1 MDGERLCALPGCDEV
16 VTSLPG
22 RPERRFCSPVHR
34 ESARQARRDANRL
47 ARAAVGAAG
56 GEAAPAGVAVVAVAP
71 AGVVEEPAA
80 AAQPVVVSHIG
91 SRPARPRPP
100 ADVPPRRDRRHRR
113 AIAVL
118 GAAGALVAG
127 YCITASGP
135 DVAATHPSVLAVPQ
149 LADERGWAAQ
159 AEVVLASVGGQLDDV
174 ARAEAQWQALPEQ
187 VRERRAATY
196 VALLRRKAYLETQ
209 KTLLQ
214 TQLGTYRSLTRAGD
228 ELRQTQQQLAYI
240 ERELTIATDPARRT
254 PAQSALVAALE
265 ENHRTLERRR
275 DAKQDEM
282 RGLSADVATAARVPL
297 LDDPEATRRATA
309 DVRRIVADPTAPAP
323 HDVSDDHRPEAVPGR
338 PAQRDGMPS
347 VEVGTGAPPDP
358 GSSPVDR
365 LAAGGDG
372 PVVPV
377 AHVESVPGQGSGQGA
392 GPGSGQGAGPGSGQ
406 GAGRVPDQGPDR
418 APDEPQRR
426 SAPVDAPPREA
437 PAETVAPVAAQ
448 APPPSEPVQAPAP
461 TPVTSTAPAP
471 QGPAARAVDM
481 VAPGVDWMYPGMADT
496 VRAAEA
502 EQVRRAA
509 AQQDPPPPADTAA
522 TATDDPDRVV
532 G

>member
-1 MDGERLCALPGCDEV
+1 MDGERRCALPGCDEV

-56 GEAAPAGVAVVAVAP
+56 GEAAPVGVAVVAVAP
-71 AGVVEEPAA
+71 TGVVEESAA
-80 AAQPVVVSHIG
+80 AAQPVVVSRIV
-91 SRPARPRPP
+91 SRPARSRPS
-100 ADVPPRRDRRHRR
+100 AIVPPRRERRHRR

-135 DVAATHPSVLAVPQ
+135 DVAATHPSVLAVPE
-149 LADERGWAAQ
+149 LADERSWAAQ
-159 AEVVLASVGGQLDDV
+159 AEVVLASVGDQLDDV
-174 ARAEAQWQALPEQ
+174 AAAEAEWYALPEQ
-187 VRERRAATY
+187 VRERRAATF

-228 ELRQTQQQLAYI
+228 ELRHAQQQLAYI
-240 ERELTIATDPARRT
+240 ERELAIATDPARRT

-265 ENHRTLERRR
+265 DNRRTLERRR

-282 RGLSADVATAARVPL
+282 RGLSVDVASAARVPL
-297 LDDPEATRRATA
+297 LDDPDATRRATA
-309 DVRRIVADPTAPAP
+309 DVRRIVADPAAPSR
-323 HDVSDDHRPEAVPGR
+323 HDMSDDRRPEAVPGR

-358 GSSPVDR
+358 GVVDR
-365 LAAGGDG
+365 LATGDSS
-372 PVVPV
+372 VVPV
-377 AHVESVPGQGSGQGA
+377 VLVESVP
-392 GPGSGQGAGPGSGQ
+392 
-406 GAGRVPDQGPDR
+406 DR
-418 APDEPQRR
+418 PSDRPSDARR
-426 SAPVDAPPREA
+426 TA
-437 PAETVAPVAAQ
+437 PADPPPEETAPTVQ
-448 APPPSEPVQAPAP
+448 APPPAEPVQARPVQTQEAPAP
-461 TPVTSTAPAP
+461 ATSTAQAP
-471 QGPAARAVDM
+471 QGPAADTVDM
-481 VAPGVDWMYPGMADT
+481 VAPGVGWMYPGMAET

-502 EQVRRAA
+502 EQARRAA
-509 AQQDPPPPADTAA
+509 AEQPPPPSADAPA
-522 TATDDPDRVV
+522 TGSDDPDRVV

>member
-22 RPERRFCSPVHR
+22 RPERRFCSAVHR

-47 ARAAVGAAG
+47 ARAAVGATP
-56 GEAAPAGVAVVAVAP
+56 GEAAPAGVAVVAAAS
-71 AGVVEEPAA
+71 AGVGAAEEPGAV
-80 AAQPVVVSHIG
+80 AQPILVSRIG
-91 SRPARPRPP
+91 TRPVRPRPP
-100 ADVPPRRDRRHRR
+100 VDVPSRRDRRHRR

-159 AEVVLASVGGQLDDV
+159 AEVVLASVGEQLDDV
-174 ARAEAQWQALPEQ
+174 AVAEAQWHALPEQ

-214 TQLGTYRSLTRAGD
+214 TQLGTYRSLSRAGD
-228 ELRQTQQQLAYI
+228 ELRQAQQQLAYI

-265 ENHRTLERRR
+265 ENRRTLERRR

-282 RGLSADVATAARVPL
+282 RGLSVDVASAARVPL
-297 LDDPEATRRATA
+297 LDDPDATRRATA
-309 DVRRIVADPTAPAP
+309 DVRRIVADPAAPAP
-323 HDVSDDHRPEAVPGR
+323 HDVSDDRRPEAVPGR
-338 PAQRDGMPS
+338 PVQRDGMPS
-347 VEVGTGAPPDP
+347 VEVGTGAPPEP
-358 GSSPVDR
+358 GSGAVDR
-365 LAAGGDG
+365 LAVGGDG

-377 AHVESVPGQGSGQGA
+377 VFVESVPDRGPDQRADDGPDRGA
-392 GPGSGQGAGPGSGQ
+392 G
-406 GAGRVPDQGPDR
+406 QGPDR
-418 APDEPQRR
+418 APDEPQQR
-426 SAPVDAPPREA
+426 SAPADPPPREA
-437 PAETVAPVAAQ
+437 PADTGTPGAAQ
-448 APPPSEPVQAPAP
+448 APPPSAPVPATAPAP
-461 TPVTSTAPAP
+461 VTPTAAAP
-471 QGPAARAVDM
+471 QGPAAGTVDM
-481 VAPGVDWMYPGMADT
+481 VAPGVGWMYPGMADT

-502 EQVRRAA
+502 EQARRAA
-509 AQQDPPPPADTAA
+509 AQQTPPPPADTAA
-522 TATDDPDRVV
+522 TGADDPDRVV